1 MPIPGIQQPDILDIG
16 PGLRL
21 RKFDGVFHFAI
32 PWYQDPSLQ
41 RLVDGVQK
49 PYPPE
54 RVKAMYE
61 YLNACG
67 ELYFIEVL
75 EEDTFTPVGDVTF
88 SREDLPM
95 VLGPAPLRG
104 KHIGRRVLTALID
117 RARALGYDS
126 LTVRDIFDFNTASQ
140 SCYQSVGFRPTKQT
154 KLGHS
159 YRLDLSL

>member
-21 RKFDGVFHFAI
+21 RAYDGVFHFAI
-32 PWYQDPSLQ
+32 PWYQDPQLQ

-75 EEDTFTPVGDVTF
+75 EEDTFT
-88 SREDLPM
+88 L
-95 VLGPAPLRG
+95 LLA
-104 KHIGRRVLTALID
+104 
-117 RARALGYDS
+117 S
-126 LTVRDIFDFNTASQ
+126 L
-140 SCYQSVGFRPTKQT
+140 Y
-154 KLGHS
+154 
-159 YRLDLSL
+159 